1 MGLRLDGGDYGR
13 NRPGDP
19 IYGGI
24 RHARLAG
31 QGLIWPCPSA
41 DHPGTPILHTQTFTR
56 GRGRFHA
63 VAAQGPVEAPDTT
76 FPLILTTGRILYH
89 YHTGTMTRRSAGPT
103 WRESRGYAEIHE
115 QDAATAGI
123 RDGGPVLITSR
134 RGQVRTQARVG
145 RRVPPGTVFLSFHWK
160 EAPANMLTQDF
171 ALDPLAKIPEYKV
184 CAVRLERP
192 RSGRTARRCPSQ
204 RLSRWMPTARAPG
217 ARREHRQGE

>member
-31 QGLIWPCPSA
+31 QGLVWPCPTA
-41 DHPGTPILHTQTFTR
+41 DHPGTPILHADLYAWPR
-56 GRGRFHA
+56 EVPCGRGPRTSR
-63 VAAQGPVEAPDTT
+63 GNPTPT

-89 YHTGTMTRRSAGPT
+89 YHTGTMTRRGEGLT

-115 QDAATAGI
+115 QDAAAARI
-123 RDGGPVLITSR
+123 RDGGSVLITSR

-145 RRVPPGTVFLSFHWK
+145 QRVPPGTVFLSFHWK
-160 EAPANMLTQDF
+160 EAPASLLTQDF

-184 CAVRLERP
+184 CAGASGTSPVGGARQGAAP
-192 RSGRTARRCPSQ
+192 RSASLGGCRQPE
-204 RLSRWMPTARAPG
+204 RWGKQG
-217 ARREHRQGE
+217 ASAG

>member
-1 MGLRLDGGDYGR
+1 
-13 NRPGDP
+13 
-19 IYGGI
+19 
-24 RHARLAG
+24 
-31 QGLIWPCPSA
+31 
-41 DHPGTPILHTQTFTR
+41 
-56 GRGRFHA
+56 
-63 VAAQGPVEAPDTT
+63 
-76 FPLILTTGRILYH
+76 
-89 YHTGTMTRRSAGPT
+89 MTRRSEGLT

-115 QDAATAGI
+115 QDAAAAGI

-192 RSGRTARRCPSQ
+192 RSGAHGKALPLAAP
-204 RLSRWMPTARAPG
+204 LSVDADSPG
-217 ARREHRQGE
+217 AWGTQGASAG